1 MIKNFSMVLDFVHN
15 LKNNLHDVNPKDIYI
30 MSLYSYERMWQLFL
44 SGLATKNEHL
54 LLKKF
59 VRNGLDI
66 LWKEII
72 SDEIIV
78 DEYKII
84 LSKIDVLNSKN
95 ELAEDCEELYDG
107 FFNQFPPYLINELYS
122 NIISLK
128 KESKYYSCVVSTLM
142 MLSDLA
148 EDNKYDEHSEALVNE
163 EAKRIYDDMEF
174 LNNYGNNIYMIIE
187 RKIYYQKVLLT
198 KIDN

>member
-95 ELAEDCEELYDG
+95 ELSEDCEELYDG